1 MFFGKQTSVRLLGV
15 TILIAL
21 LFGCDDDKRELSDRD
36 DRGSDSSSDSSADI
50 SNGEL
55 EYAGDPGSEG
65 DEVLRTV
72 IDETMEIRTV
82 VFGHAR
88 DQYRRPLP
96 GVTVRLMGDNLYET
110 TTDEHGYFR
119 IPNVYI
125 GSARAL
131 IGQAATGDA
140 DDNSDRLQINND
152 YILNL
157 SHEGMATSTTDVDLE
172 ANLYRTPNSYAYETA
187 PFGFEGIL
195 VPYATATVKV
205 ITGESAADGSP
216 VPASGARVEILRR
229 QSDALRFD
237 SIGISRVADENGVVE
252 ITSEDMLPATAGYR
266 LVVMP
271 YDSNPEENDGTEYD
285 TVFQEID
292 LAPYSYFRSAPNGNY
307 EVDHILV
314 TLRDGR
320 ANNAAPSIA
329 YTEPA
334 EDDKIAPASPIR
346 VVFSRP
352 VDTST
357 LEYRI
362 TGCVNAACNGG
373 SAPLLTNE
381 LSRTPTSFSFQI
393 SDAHSHLFDGFR
405 LQVNVQTLDGITLAD
420 TIDYD
425 IDDSVRPLDVAVPM
439 PMLNLESADGST
451 SESYF
456 AAVDAASIFVADRDE
471 FDAESFRGTIF
482 SSLAGS
488 LDPALG
494 NTGLDLTLPIKFSA
508 VAEAVGYRFFVR
520 DFQYAVS
527 WLEVGQMAADIHPVA
542 AGDMVLANVNLSNYM
557 SLYNVANESPFCCGN
572 VVQLAVLPYFGQ
584 SDVNQGGAIDVTRI
598 AALDSNAILSLTD
611 TFGPGIFPEND
622 GLFGDRTEFANLEYD
637 EMATVA
643 FSERMDGAAGIP
655 ELQTEGRY
663 AIEFA
668 RWVVEENYTT
678 LRVQLATRFVSA
690 EELYLGD
697 RIRTIDGDCTVE
709 GIELCGAT
717 PLVYC
722 GGDEYS
728 EADYELLG
736 PIREEAEFE
745 DFDIFDGDQP
755 GNSFVVNEFLDDST
769 LDNRS
774 FFAENFSRWAFVVG
788 GVSYPVRPRLGFDGM
803 DEKVVVL
810 REPLRQAVDFSSQ
823 TVELS
828 NHVNLELTAALSVAA
843 EGTTE
848 AVRIELSTI
857 EGLALNQVIS
867 IFDADPA
874 KFERVQIVGLN
885 PSTSEV
891 TVNAQFNH
899 AAGTRAALHYAAKS
913 REPAAVAGQ
922 AIVELQNLNGVPS
935 FWHQPRP
942 GCANFSCY
950 RVTITAPDGDVQTAL
965 VTNVENSTLTLSGD
979 LTGDTARGLD
989 KDVPAGSIIEIVE
1002 RRVSVNQALLNV
1014 RNLDGVRAKSSI
1026 TVSVGQGTLA
1036 ASGSATFDTCGA
1048 GKINGLNGFL
1058 LSSNARLADVTVSDT
1073 ILGFADGDLRVGDKL
1088 TIVGSDAAGNGMRAN
1103 ADELMAN
1110 GDVE

>member
-21 LFGCDDDKRELSDRD
+21 LFGCDDDKRELSDRE
-36 DRGSDSSSDSSADI
+36 SSSSDTTAPVE
-50 SNGEL
+50 NGEL
-55 EYAGDPGSEG
+55 EYAGDPGSDGE
-65 DEVLRTV
+65 EVLRTV

-131 IGQAATGDA
+131 IGQAATAEA
-140 DDNSDRLQINND
+140 DDATDTLRINND
-152 YILNL
+152 YVLNL
-157 SHEGMATSTTDVDLE
+157 SHEGMATSTTDVDLR
-172 ANLYRTPNSYAYETA
+172 ATLFRTSNSYAYETA
-187 PFGFEGIL
+187 PFGFEGVL

-216 VPASGARVEILRR
+216 LAAAGARVEILRQ

-237 SIGISRVADENGVVE
+237 SIGISRVADENGIVE
-252 ITSEDMLPATAGYR
+252 ITAEDMLPATAGYR

-271 YDSNPEENDGTEYD
+271 YDSNPDENDGTEYD
-285 TVFQEID
+285 TVIQDID
-292 LAPYSYFRSAPNGNY
+292 LAPYSYFRTVANANY

-334 EDDKIAPASPIR
+334 AGDDIAPASPIR
-346 VVFSRP
+346 VIFSRP
-352 VDTST
+352 VDADS
-357 LEYRI
+357 LEYRV
-362 TGCVNAACNGG
+362 TGCVNGCGGG
-373 SAPLLTNE
+373 SAPLLTEE
-381 LSRTPTSFSFQI
+381 LSRTPLSFSFQI
-393 SDAHSHLFDGFR
+393 SDAHSHLFEGFR
-405 LQVNVQTLDGITLAD
+405 LQVSVETVDGIALID
-420 TIDYD
+420 TINYG
-425 IDDSVRPLDVAVPM
+425 IDDSVRPLDVAVPT
-439 PMLNLESADGST
+439 PMLNVESIDGT
-451 SESYF
+451 RSENYF

-471 FDAESFRGTIF
+471 FDAESFRGTLF

-488 LDPALG
+488 LAPDYG
-494 NTGLDLTLPIKFSA
+494 NTPRNVNLPIKFNA

-527 WLEVGQMAADIHPVA
+527 WMEAGQMAADIHPVA
-542 AGDMVLANVNLSNYM
+542 AGDMVLADVNLSNYLN
-557 SLYNVANESPFCCGN
+557 LYNIANESPFCCGN

-584 SDVNQGGAIDVTRI
+584 SDVNQNGAIDVTRI

-611 TFGPGIFPEND
+611 TFGPGVYPQGR
-622 GLFGDRTEFANLEYD
+622 GLFGDSTDFANLEYD
-637 EMATVA
+637 ELATVA
-643 FSERMDGAAGIP
+643 FSERMDGVAGIP

-663 AIEFA
+663 AVEFA

-722 GGDEYS
+722 GGAQYVD
-728 EADYELLG
+728 ADYELLG
-736 PIREEAEFE
+736 PIREEADFE
-745 DFDIFDGDQP
+745 DFEISDRYQP
-755 GNSFVVNEFLDDST
+755 GKSFVVNEFLDESV
-769 LDNRS
+769 LENRG
-774 FFAENFSRWAFVVG
+774 FFAENFSRWAFIVG
-788 GVSYPVRPRLGFDGM
+788 GVSYPVRPLLGFDSM

-828 NHVNLELTAALSVAA
+828 NHVNLELTAALTVAA

-848 AVRIELSTI
+848 AVNIELSTI
-857 EGLALNQVIS
+857 EGLALNQVIAL
-867 IFDADPA
+867 IDTDPA

-885 PSTSEV
+885 PATSEV

-899 AAGTRAALHYAAKS
+899 AAGTRAALHYAAKT

-922 AIVELQNLNGVPS
+922 QTVELQNLNGVPS
-935 FWHQPRP
+935 FWHAPQG

-965 VTNVENSTLTLSGD
+965 VTNVQNSTLTLSGD
-979 LTGDTARGLD
+979 LSGNSDRGLD
-989 KDVPAGSIIEIVE
+989 KDVPAGSMIEIVE
-1002 RRVSVNQALLNV
+1002 RRVGVNQAILALT
-1014 RNLDGVRAKSSI
+1014 NLDGMRAKSSI
-1026 TVSVGQGTLA
+1026 TLSVGQGSLA
-1036 ASGSATFDTCGA
+1036 ASTSATFETCGL
-1048 GKINGLNGFL
+1048 IDGLVL
-1058 LSSNARLADVTVSDT
+1058 LTSNERLADVTVSDAV
-1073 ILGFADGDLRVGDKL
+1073 LGFAEGDLRVGDKL
-1088 TIVGSDAAGNGMRAN
+1088 TIVGSDAAGNAMRAN